1 MGLVASEVPSA
12 SQRDSTAA
20 ATLPGAPTGTR
31 AITSRPFGPTATS
44 SPCPQVLVRRHPT
57 SWPWTVTRSRSA
69 SLAARASASSSQT
82 TSLPLAPGRAPER
95 AVPGWPPAG
104 RGATSGNADAFGGRH
119 VLGIAERL
127 DEIVH
132 LSCRAGVTQPGG
144 GVSKPIRV
152 DAVEASRGRELAD
165 QLPCGRGERAA
176 HAPFSCVGDETFETA
191 HEPGAVGRCQRVV
204 DGPTQGPLPASAS
217 PGPGAPAS
225 PVDGHISEQV
235 LVARR
240 EESLGR
246 PAPETSG
253 QVVVGLSPPPPR
265 HLLLSD
271 AFGVFDERGVAG
283 VAGGKPFPGE
293 VGQCLAPGVCRG
305 GAGERVELHGRGLRS
320 GAGQTLR

>member
-119 VLGIAERL
+119 VLG
-127 DEIVH
+127 
-132 LSCRAGVTQPGG
+132 
-144 GVSKPIRV
+144 
-152 DAVEASRGRELAD
+152 
-165 QLPCGRGERAA
+165 
-176 HAPFSCVGDETFETA
+176 
-191 HEPGAVGRCQRVV
+191 AVGRGQRVV

-240 EESLGR
+240 EESLDR

-283 VAGGKPFPGE
+283 GAGGKPFPGE